1 MASLD
6 AFRQWL
12 MEDGKSPKTIESY
25 CNDVKQFQLYLAEKV
40 ADENQPLS
48 RFSFVRYKQYMLDE
62 NLKISTI
69 NKKVNSLKVFNDFL
83 QMKGIVMNNFIQL
96 RKDQVP
102 IANGSEKVVEAL
114 TDGEVERVL
123 AYVQDDSK
131 VSIRNRLIVHTLL
144 YTAVRVSEL
153 INIIEPLTST
163 LTVRGKGGKVREI
176 GIRNDLM
183 DLIKVYQAGE
193 RKESKYHDSE
203 YLFVTQR
210 SPKMHR
216 DAVRD
221 WLAKISD
228 DIGIKLYPHL
238 FRRMCATLLLRRGV
252 PVVTVSKILG
262 HYSVELTS
270 KTYIQTSRA
279 DKQSALDFLLSKLVG
294 RKMKWWNRQSSLTVT
309 KKNF

>member
-1 MASLD
+1 MALLD

-12 MEDGKSPKTIESY
+12 IEDGKSPKTIESY
-25 CNDVKQFQLYLAEKV
+25 CNDVKQFQLYLVEKV

-83 QMKGIVMNNFIQL
+83 QMKGLVRKNFIQL
-96 RKDQVP
+96 RKDRVP

-123 AYVQDDSK
+123 AYVQDDLK

-153 INIIEPLTST
+153 INIKHVDIEPLTST
-163 LTVRGKGGKVREI
+163 LTVRGKAGKVREI

-183 DLIKVYQAGE
+183 ELMKIYQAGE

-216 DAVRD
+216 DAVRN

-228 DIGIKLYPHL
+228 DIGMKLYPHL
-238 FRRMCATLLLRRGV
+238 FRRTCATLLLRRGV

-279 DKQSALDFLLSKLVG
+279 DKQSALDLL
-294 RKMKWWNRQSSLTVT
+294 
-309 KKNF
+309 

>member
-1 MASLD
+1 MASID

-12 MEDGKSPKTIESY
+12 IEEGKSPKTVESY

-62 NLKISTI
+62 NLKIST
-69 NKKVNSLKVFNDFL
+69 KVFNDFL
-83 QMKGIVMNNFIQL
+83 QMKGLVKNNFIQL
-96 RKDQVP
+96 RKDRVP

-123 AYVQDDSK
+123 AYVQNESK

-153 INIIEPLTST
+153 VNIKQVDIEPLTST

-183 DLIKVYQAGE
+183 DLIKIYQAGE
-193 RKESKYHDSE
+193 RRKSKYHDSE
-203 YLFVTQR
+203 YLLVTQR

-238 FRRMCATLLLRRGV
+238 FRRTCATLLLRRGV

-279 DKQSALDFLLSKLVG
+279 DKQSALDLL
-294 RKMKWWNRQSSLTVT
+294 
-309 KKNF
+309 

>member
-12 MEDGKSPKTIESY
+12 IEEGKSPKTVESY

-40 ADENQPLS
+40 ADETQPLS
-48 RFSFVRYKQYMLDE
+48 RFSFIRYKQYMLDG

-83 QMKGIVMNNFIQL
+83 QMKGLVKNNFIQL
-96 RKDQVP
+96 RKDRVP

-114 TDGEVERVL
+114 TDEEVERVL
-123 AYVQDDSK
+123 AYVQNESK

-153 INIIEPLTST
+153 VNIKHVDIEPLTST

-193 RKESKYHDSE
+193 RKGSKYHDSE

-238 FRRMCATLLLRRGV
+238 FRRTCATLLLRRGV
-252 PVVTVSKILG
+252 TVVTVSKILG

-270 KTYIQTSRA
+270 KTYTQTSRA
-279 DKQSALDFLLSKLVG
+279 DKQSALDLL
-294 RKMKWWNRQSSLTVT
+294 
-309 KKNF
+309 

>member
-1 MASLD
+1 
-6 AFRQWL
+6 
-12 MEDGKSPKTIESY
+12 
-25 CNDVKQFQLYLAEKV
+25 
-40 ADENQPLS
+40 
-48 RFSFVRYKQYMLDE
+48 
-62 NLKISTI
+62 
-69 NKKVNSLKVFNDFL
+69 
-83 QMKGIVMNNFIQL
+83 MKGIVKNNFIQL
-96 RKDQVP
+96 RKDRVP

-114 TDGEVERVL
+114 TNEEVERVL
-123 AYVQDDSK
+123 AYVQNESK

-153 INIIEPLTST
+153 INIKHGDIEPLTST

-176 GIRNDLM
+176 GIRNDLRELM
-183 DLIKVYQAGE
+183 KIYQAGE

-216 DAVRD
+216 DAVRN

-228 DIGIKLYPHL
+228 DIGMKLYPHL
-238 FRRMCATLLLRRGV
+238 FRRTCATLLLRRGV

-279 DKQSALDFLLSKLVG
+279 DKQSALNLL
-294 RKMKWWNRQSSLTVT
+294 
-309 KKNF
+309 